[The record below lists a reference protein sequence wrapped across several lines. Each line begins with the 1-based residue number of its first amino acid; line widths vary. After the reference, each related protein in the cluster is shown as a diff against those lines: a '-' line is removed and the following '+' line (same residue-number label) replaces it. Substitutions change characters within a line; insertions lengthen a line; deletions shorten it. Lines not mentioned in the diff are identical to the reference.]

1 MCVWCAYLPND
12 APWLRY
18 RVYNHG
24 ILWLLL
30 SLSLRATHPSLRGA
44 PLLWLVRSALSLY
57 LYLSA
62 FQVHTTL
69 FMVRYLNLLNYFHI
83 RWKIQVKTSKP
94 KDKYYKTAFSFAFKI
109 YCFILIIVRPGR
121 FNHIAPN
128 IPYFAIF
135 FFIFLDSSEGCIPYF
150 PNLTLNW
157 HKKECK
163 KECVREGLNY

>member
-1 MCVWCAYLPND
+1 MVTP
-12 APWLRY
+12 
-18 RVYNHG
+18 
-24 ILWLLL
+24 
-30 SLSLRATHPSLRGA
+30 LSLRATHPSLRGA
-44 PLLWLVRSALSLY
+44 LRLWLVRSALSLY

-94 KDKYYKTAFSFAFKI
+94 KEKNYKPAFSLAFKI
-109 YCFILIIVRPGR
+109 YCFFLIIVRHGR
-121 FNHIAPN
+121 FTHITPN

-135 FFIFLDSSEGCIPYF
+135 FFIFLDSKEGYIPYF